1 MSTFPNLE
9 ITVRIFLS
17 MMVTNCSGE
26 RSFSALKYIKN
37 DYRNTMLNPRLNYL
51 ALMFIESDVLNQ
63 IDFDDVITD
72 FSLKKSRKK
81 FH

>member
-1 MSTFPNLE
+1 
-9 ITVRIFLS
+9 
-17 MMVTNCSGE
+17 
-26 RSFSALKYIKN
+26 
-37 DYRNTMLNPRLNYL
+37 
-51 ALMFIESDVLNQ
+51 MFIESDVLNQ